1 MANADKLSE
10 WDRSGVLTFD
20 GMKIR
25 ATVTFDSN
33 ARRVIG
39 FEEFNGLA
47 AAELEFDQLIGKANP
62 QLAEHVLVFW
72 FQTFAAEEHRQ
83 SWAVVSRT
91 VHCVVRCSPS
101 TSSLRNHARCPL
113 PLPPIRRTFM

>member
-72 FQTFAAEEHRQ
+72 FQTFAAVEHRQ
-83 SWAVVSRT
+83 SWAVVSRRAGLSL
-91 VHCVVRCSPS
+91 CAVRCSPS
-101 TSSLRNHARCPL
+101 HCPL
-113 PLPPIRRTFM
+113 PAITLAAC

>member
-1 MANADKLSE
+1 
-10 WDRSGVLTFD
+10 
-20 GMKIR
+20 MKI
-25 ATVTFDSN
+25 AAQVTFDPT
-33 ARRVIG
+33 ARRVVG

-47 AAELEFDQLIGKANP
+47 AAELEFDQLISHADP